1 MKRTLIAGAIALASI
16 VAFAS
21 PASAETHSDR
31 RAEIV
36 RTADLDL
43 TNEAGAAALEGR
55 IRAAA
60 SRVCHRPSS
69 PGGLVHWQ
77 RYRSCMQRTLQ
88 KAVAKI
94 DAPLV
99 LARFEDVRGAGSFET
114 AALRR

>member
-1 MKRTLIAGAIALASI
+1 MKQALIAGAFALAAI
-16 VAFAS
+16 AAFAT
-21 PASAETHSDR
+21 PASADTPRDR

-43 TNEAGAAALEGR
+43 TAEAGAAALEGR

-60 SRVCHRPSS
+60 RRVCHRPDA
-69 PGGLVHWQ
+69 PGDLVHWQ
-77 RYRSCMQRTLQ
+77 RYRTCMQRTLA

-99 LARFEDVRGAGSFET
+99 LARFDDVRNPGAFET
-114 AALRR
+114 AALRY